1 VAVLTHQDLP
11 KLDEHYAFSHQ
22 LEGTSASNCTYIVE
36 VEKAIDNLVKSGK
49 LYANVQTTPA
59 TAPAVPVARRDSV
72 PTTAIPRS
80 PLDPDARM
88 AQTMPSRHYSLHSMD
103 NVRPSQS
110 YANLH
115 SYYANQRA
123 GQRTPD
129 DDIQLMQMKRRLA
142 HQRDGKTLPSEYSS
156 TGTSNANSA
165 SSSLILDTSITGSD
179 PIHSPLALS
188 EVMDDPYSNRR
199 RRLRLGSA
207 SFDGLV
213 GINEADLTPRAGP
226 QTAGVIGNRTSPPAA
241 YDPFSTEFG
250 QVAREQREHDR
261 RLREQRSR
269 TDSNPAESP
278 SPRSATFSLFSSE
291 STQTNTTTASSPESS
306 PLKTSKPSLP
316 ASKIAPIG
324 TKRSSGSLN
333 SNDSDNARSLQPP
346 VAAPAASPAITTS
359 ANDND
364 KWNVFSGG
372 WGAPFGSDNY
382 HPRSAT
388 TESSSQKTI
397 WGSNPKG
404 LGMTVGSGSV
414 DVWG

>member
-1 VAVLTHQDLP
+1 MSITPSTTNSKVIPSSTGTWLTD
-11 KLDEHYAFSHQ
+11 A
-22 LEGTSASNCTYIVE
+22 E

-49 LYANVQTTPA
+49 LYANVPA
-59 TAPAVPVARRDSV
+59 ASVTAPVPQAARRDSV
-72 PTTAIPRS
+72 PTSAIPRS
-80 PLDPDARM
+80 PLDSNDARM
-88 AQTMPSRHYSLHSMD
+88 AQTMPSRHYSLHSID
-103 NVRPSQS
+103 NVRSSQS

-129 DDIQLMQMKRRLA
+129 DDVQLLQLKRRIAL
-142 HQRDGKTLPSEYSS
+142 QRDGKTLPSEYSS

-179 PIHSPLALS
+179 PVHSPMALS

-199 RRLRLGSA
+199 RRFRLGSA

-226 QTAGVIGNRTSPPAA
+226 QTAGVIGVPQGNRTSPPTA
-241 YDPFSTEFG
+241 YDPFATEFG
-250 QVAREQREHDR
+250 QVAREQRDHDR

-278 SPRSATFSLFSSE
+278 SPRSATFSLFSAE
-291 STQTNTTTASSPESS
+291 STQTNTNTTASSPESS

-324 TKRSSGSLN
+324 TKRSNGSLN
-333 SNDSDNARSLQPP
+333 SENGDNQRSVQPP
-346 VAAPAASPAITTS
+346 VSAPLPSPQVTNAS
-359 ANDND
+359 NEND

-372 WGAPFGSDNY
+372 WGTPFGNESY

-388 TESSSQKTI
+388 TESTSTKTI